1 MKMKYFIDNIFQTS
15 TELKNKKGQELC
27 RFCEERYEHHL
38 VNGDAA
44 ISVIMEELKHKLVE
58 LAGKYPRMLQMRV
71 DRINGEFFNKT
82 EIIISWVGKDGTA
95 SKCLSLN
102 LKHVKGEINEKD

>member
-1 MKMKYFIDNIFQTS
+1 MKYFIDNIYSTG

-27 RFCEERYEHHL
+27 RFCEGMYEHHL
-38 VNGDAA
+38 VNSDAA
-44 ISVIMEELKHKLVE
+44 ISVIIEELEHKLVE

-71 DRINGEFFNKT
+71 KLNKDEFFGRT
-82 EIIISWVGKDGTA
+82 DILISWIGKDGTT

>member
-1 MKMKYFIDNIFQTS
+1 MKYFIDNIFQTS
-15 TELKNKKGQELC
+15 TELKNKKGQDLC

-38 VNGDAA
+38 VCNDTA
-44 ISVIMEELKHKLVE
+44 ISAVQKEIEQKISELS
-58 LAGKYPRMLQMRV
+58 AKYPRTLQMRV
-71 DRINGEFFNKT
+71 GRINSEFFNKT

-102 LKHVKGEINEKD
+102 LKHVKGEINESE

>member
-1 MKMKYFIDNIFQTS
+1 MKYFIDNIFQTS

-27 RFCEERYEHHL
+27 RFCEGMYEHHL
-38 VNGDAA
+38 VNSDAA
-44 ISVIMEELKHKLVE
+44 ISAVQKEIEQKIAELS
-58 LAGKYPRMLQMRV
+58 AKYPRMLQMRV
-71 DRINGEFFNKT
+71 DRINSEFFNKT